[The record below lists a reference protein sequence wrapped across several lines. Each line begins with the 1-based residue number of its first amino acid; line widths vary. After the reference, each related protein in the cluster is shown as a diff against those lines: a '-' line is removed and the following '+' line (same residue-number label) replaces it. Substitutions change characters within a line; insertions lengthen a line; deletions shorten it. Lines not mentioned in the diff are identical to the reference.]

1 MRSGDLKASVVLL
14 ATGAGL
20 FSLIWL
26 AEVAGDPSRGLLFF
40 MLVFAAPLLV
50 GIGLVIAAS
59 RRRDLFRT
67 RGLVGSILILVTSLV
82 PDIVGFVGAA
92 LGLLLMAL
100 GVAER
105 GRRLVAAI
113 AILLVGVVGLGL
125 RLESG
130 DGIEIF
136 VPVLAVGTAVLA
148 GEVRRLDA

>member
-1 MRSGDLKASVVLL
+1 VLKASVVLL
-14 ATGAGL
+14 TLGAGL
-20 FSLIWL
+20 FSLLWL
-26 AEVAGDPSRGLLFF
+26 AQVAGDPSGGFLSF

-67 RGLVGSILILVTSLV
+67 RGLVGSILILVASLV
-82 PDIVGFVGAA
+82 PDILGFVGAA

-100 GVAER
+100 GLAER
-105 GRRLVAAI
+105 GRRLVFPI
-113 AILLVGVVGLGL
+113 AILLVGVLGLGV

-136 VPVLAVGTAVLA
+136 VPLLALGTVVLA
-148 GEVRRLDA
+148 GELRRLDA